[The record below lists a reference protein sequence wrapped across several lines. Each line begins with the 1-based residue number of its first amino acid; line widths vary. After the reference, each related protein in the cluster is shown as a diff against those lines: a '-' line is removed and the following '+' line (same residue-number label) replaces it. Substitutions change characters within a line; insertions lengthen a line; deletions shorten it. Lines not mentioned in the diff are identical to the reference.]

1 MQMAIENTK
10 SPPSKTESLFR
21 LLTFS
26 IASFSVASAL
36 PQAGFHPFII
46 ISLSV
51 LLIYLGVSYY
61 LEKKGKRAA
70 QNNIIYRCVDTIVLA
85 GTVAFVDFT
94 PLPSSMICTAYLV
107 ALLGYSS
114 AYRYIYILIFLAG
127 SGLGHLLLPLTTNLS
142 DINILIIFLLVA
154 LYFAASIQ
162 QSHITNV
169 QLSNQLDAAN
179 KENSELIT
187 RRTFNLSKYL
197 SPTIRRAVLSG
208 KRTTLESQDKN
219 VTIFFS
225 DLSGF
230 TQLAERLEADDL
242 ALFLNIYLTEMS
254 EIAMRFGGTID
265 KIIGDSIMVFFGD
278 PESRGIKNDAL
289 SCVSMALAMRKAMTK
304 LKNRWQAVG
313 IENPPSIRMGINS
326 GLCKVGHFGT
336 EHHLTYTLLGRSVN
350 LASRLESAADND
362 EILIS
367 FSTYSLVKD
376 IVNCV
381 PKGQLAIKGFS
392 QPIIAYSAVDLSTRH
407 GNQTPKPDY
416 S

>member
-10 SPPSKTESLFR
+10 SPPSKTEPLCR

-85 GTVAFVDFT
+85 GTVAFVHFV

-162 QSHITNV
+162 KSHITNV

-179 KENSELIT
+179 KENSELT

-197 SPTIRRAVLSG
+197 SPTIRRAMLSG

-254 EIAMRFGGTID
+254 EIATRFGGTID

>member
-1 MQMAIENTK
+1 M
-10 SPPSKTESLFR
+10 
-21 LLTFS
+21 
-26 IASFSVASAL
+26 
-36 PQAGFHPFII
+36 
-46 ISLSV
+46 
-51 LLIYLGVSYY
+51 
-61 LEKKGKRAA
+61 
-70 QNNIIYRCVDTIVLA
+70 
-85 GTVAFVDFT
+85 
-94 PLPSSMICTAYLV
+94 
-107 ALLGYSS
+107 
-114 AYRYIYILIFLAG
+114 
-127 SGLGHLLLPLTTNLS
+127 
-142 DINILIIFLLVA
+142 
-154 LYFAASIQ
+154 
-162 QSHITNV
+162 
-169 QLSNQLDAAN
+169 
-179 KENSELIT
+179 
-187 RRTFNLSKYL
+187 
-197 SPTIRRAVLSG
+197 LSG

-242 ALFLNIYLTEMS
+242 ALFLNIYLTEMN

-289 SCVSMALAMRKAMTK
+289 SCVSMALAMRKSMTK

-313 IENPPSIRMGINS
+313 IENPPSIRMRINS

-376 IVNCV
+376 IVNCMNIYLTEMNEIAMRFGGTIDKIIGDSIMV
-381 PKGQLAIKGFS
+381 FFGDPESRGIKNDALSCVSMALAMRKSMTKLKNRWQAVGIENPPSIRMRINSGLCKVGHFGTEHHLTYTLLGRSVNLASRLESAADNDEILISFSTYSLVKDIVNCIPKGQLAIKGFS

>member
-26 IASFSVASAL
+26 ITSFLVASAL

-61 LEKKGKRAA
+61 LEKKDKQAA
-70 QNNIIYRCVDTIVLA
+70 QNNIIYRCVDTMILA
-85 GTVAFVDFT
+85 STVAFVDFA
-94 PLPSSMICTAYLV
+94 PLPSSMICSAYLV

-114 AYRYIYILIFLAG
+114 AYRYFYILIFLAV
-127 SGLGHLLLPLTTNLS
+127 SGLGHLLLPLTTTLS
-142 DINILIIFLLVA
+142 DINILIMFLMVA

-162 QSHITNV
+162 QSHIKNV

-179 KENSELIT
+179 KENSELT

-197 SPTIRRAVLSG
+197 SPTIRRAMLSG

-242 ALFLNIYLTEMS
+242 ALFLNIYLTEMN

-289 SCVSMALAMRKAMTK
+289 SCVSMALAMRKSMTK

-376 IVNCV
+376 IVNCI

>member
-26 IASFSVASAL
+26 IGSFSVASAL

-85 GTVAFVDFT
+85 GTVALVDFA

-107 ALLGYSS
+107 VLLGYLS
-114 AYRYIYILIFLAG
+114 AYRYLYILIFLAG

-142 DINILIIFLLVA
+142 SINILIIFLLVA

-162 QSHITNV
+162 QSHIKNV

-179 KENSELIT
+179 KENSELT

-208 KRTTLESQDKN
+208 KRTTLDSQDKN

-230 TQLAERLEADDL
+230 THLAERLEPDDL
-242 ALFLNIYLTEMS
+242 ALFLNISLTEMS

-313 IENPPSIRMGINS
+313 IENPPSIRMRINS

-392 QPIIAYSAVDLSTRH
+392 QPIIAYSALDLSTRH

>member
-10 SPPSKTESLFR
+10 SPPLKTESLFR

-61 LEKKGKRAA
+61 LEKKSKRAA

-85 GTVAFVDFT
+85 GTVALVDFA

-107 ALLGYSS
+107 VLLGYLS
-114 AYRYIYILIFLAG
+114 AYRYLYILIFLAG

-154 LYFAASIQ
+154 LYFAVSIQ
-162 QSHITNV
+162 QSHIKNV

-179 KENSELIT
+179 KENSELT

-197 SPTIRRAVLSG
+197 SPTIRRAMLSG

-381 PKGQLAIKGFS
+381 PKGQVAIKGFS
-392 QPIIAYSAVDLSTRH
+392 QPIIAYSALDLSTRH
-407 GNQTPKPDY
+407 GNQTPEPDY

>member
-61 LEKKGKRAA
+61 LEKKDKRAA

-85 GTVAFVDFT
+85 GTVAFVHFA

-162 QSHITNV
+162 QSHIKNV

-179 KENSELIT
+179 KENSELT
-187 RRTFNLSKYL
+187 RQTFNLSKYL
-197 SPTIRRAVLSG
+197 SPTIRRAMLSG

-230 TQLAERLEADDL
+230 TQLAERLEADDS

-254 EIAMRFGGTID
+254 EIATRFGGTID

-313 IENPPSIRMGINS
+313 IENPSSIRMRINS

>member
-1 MQMAIENTK
+1 MQMSIENTK

-85 GTVAFVDFT
+85 GTVAFVHFA

-142 DINILIIFLLVA
+142 DSNILIIFLLVA

-162 QSHITNV
+162 QSHIKNV

-179 KENSELIT
+179 KENSELT
-187 RRTFNLSKYL
+187 RQTFNLSKYL
-197 SPTIRRAVLSG
+197 SPTIRRAMLSG

-254 EIAMRFGGTID
+254 EIATRFGGTID

>member
-26 IASFSVASAL
+26 IGSFSVASAL

-85 GTVAFVDFT
+85 GTVALVDFA

-107 ALLGYSS
+107 VLLGYLS
-114 AYRYIYILIFLAG
+114 AYRYLYILIFLAG

-142 DINILIIFLLVA
+142 SINILIIFLLVA

-162 QSHITNV
+162 QSHIKNV

-179 KENSELIT
+179 KENSELT

-230 TQLAERLEADDL
+230 TQLAERLEPDDL

-392 QPIIAYSAVDLSTRH
+392 QPIIAYSALDLSTRH

>member
-26 IASFSVASAL
+26 IGSFSVASAL

-85 GTVAFVDFT
+85 GTVALVDFA

-107 ALLGYSS
+107 VLLGYLS
-114 AYRYIYILIFLAG
+114 AYRYLYILIFLAG

-162 QSHITNV
+162 QSHIKNV

-179 KENSELIT
+179 KENSELT

-208 KRTTLESQDKN
+208 KRTTLDSQDKN

-230 TQLAERLEADDL
+230 THLAERLEPDDL
-242 ALFLNIYLTEMS
+242 ALFLNISLTEMS

-392 QPIIAYSAVDLSTRH
+392 QPIIAYSALDLSTRH

>member
-1 MQMAIENTK
+1 MQMAIENTR

-26 IASFSVASAL
+26 IGSFSVASAL

-85 GTVAFVDFT
+85 GTVAFVDFA
-94 PLPSSMICTAYLV
+94 PLPSSIICTAYLV

-142 DINILIIFLLVA
+142 SINILIIFLLVA

-162 QSHITNV
+162 QSHIKNV

-179 KENSELIT
+179 KENSELT

-208 KRTTLESQDKN
+208 KRTTLDSQDKN

-230 TQLAERLEADDL
+230 THLAERLEPDDL
-242 ALFLNIYLTEMS
+242 ALFLNISLTEMS

-313 IENPPSIRMGINS
+313 IENPPSIRMRINS

-392 QPIIAYSAVDLSTRH
+392 QPIIAYSALDLSTRH

>member
-10 SPPSKTESLFR
+10 SPPSKTEPLCR

-85 GTVAFVDFT
+85 GTVAFVHFA

-162 QSHITNV
+162 KSHITNV

-179 KENSELIT
+179 KENSELT

-197 SPTIRRAVLSG
+197 SPTIRRAMLSG

-254 EIAMRFGGTID
+254 EIATRFGGTID

-313 IENPPSIRMGINS
+313 IENPSSIRMRINS

>member
-1 MQMAIENTK
+1 MQMVIENTK
-10 SPPSKTESLFR
+10 SLPSKTESLFR

-26 IASFSVASAL
+26 IASFLVASAL

-61 LEKKGKRAA
+61 LEKKDKQAA
-70 QNNIIYRCVDTIVLA
+70 QNNIIYRCVDTMILA
-85 GTVAFVDFT
+85 STVAFVDFA
-94 PLPSSMICTAYLV
+94 PLSFTIICTAYLV
-107 ALLGYSS
+107 ALLGDSS

-127 SGLGHLLLPLTTNLS
+127 SGLGHLLLTLTTNLS

-162 QSHITNV
+162 QSHIKNV

-179 KENSELIT
+179 KENSELT
-187 RRTFNLSKYL
+187 RQTFNLSKYL

-254 EIAMRFGGTID
+254 EIATRFGGTID

>member
-1 MQMAIENTK
+1 MAIANTK

-26 IASFSVASAL
+26 IGSFSVASAL

-85 GTVAFVDFT
+85 GTVALVDFA

-107 ALLGYSS
+107 VLLGYLS
-114 AYRYIYILIFLAG
+114 AYRYLYILIFLAG

-142 DINILIIFLLVA
+142 SINILIIFLLVA

-162 QSHITNV
+162 QSHIKNV

-179 KENSELIT
+179 KENSELT

-208 KRTTLESQDKN
+208 KRTTLDSQDKN

-230 TQLAERLEADDL
+230 THLAERLEPDDL
-242 ALFLNIYLTEMS
+242 ALFLNISLTEMS

-313 IENPPSIRMGINS
+313 IENPPSIRMRINS

-392 QPIIAYSAVDLSTRH
+392 QPIIAYSALDLSTRH

>member
-162 QSHITNV
+162 QSHIKNV

-179 KENSELIT
+179 KENSELT

>member
-1 MQMAIENTK
+1 M
-10 SPPSKTESLFR
+10 
-21 LLTFS
+21 
-26 IASFSVASAL
+26 
-36 PQAGFHPFII
+36 
-46 ISLSV
+46 
-51 LLIYLGVSYY
+51 
-61 LEKKGKRAA
+61 
-70 QNNIIYRCVDTIVLA
+70 
-85 GTVAFVDFT
+85 
-94 PLPSSMICTAYLV
+94 
-107 ALLGYSS
+107 
-114 AYRYIYILIFLAG
+114 
-127 SGLGHLLLPLTTNLS
+127 
-142 DINILIIFLLVA
+142 
-154 LYFAASIQ
+154 
-162 QSHITNV
+162 
-169 QLSNQLDAAN
+169 
-179 KENSELIT
+179 
-187 RRTFNLSKYL
+187 
-197 SPTIRRAVLSG
+197 LSG

-242 ALFLNIYLTEMS
+242 ALFLNIYLTEMN

-313 IENPPSIRMGINS
+313 IENPPSIRMRINS

-367 FSTYSLVKD
+367 LSTYSLVKD

>member
-85 GTVAFVDFT
+85 GTVAFVDFA

-154 LYFAASIQ
+154 LYFAVSIQ
-162 QSHITNV
+162 QSHIKNV

-179 KENSELIT
+179 KENSELT

-197 SPTIRRAVLSG
+197 SPTIRRAMLSG
-208 KRTTLESQDKN
+208 KRTTLESQDKS
-219 VTIFFS
+219 VTIF
-225 DLSGF
+225 
-230 TQLAERLEADDL
+230 
-242 ALFLNIYLTEMS
+242 
-254 EIAMRFGGTID
+254 
-265 KIIGDSIMVFFGD
+265 
-278 PESRGIKNDAL
+278 SR
-289 SCVSMALAMRKAMTK
+289 T
-304 LKNRWQAVG
+304 
-313 IENPPSIRMGINS
+313 
-326 GLCKVGHFGT
+326 
-336 EHHLTYTLLGRSVN
+336 
-350 LASRLESAADND
+350 
-362 EILIS
+362 
-367 FSTYSLVKD
+367 
-376 IVNCV
+376 
-381 PKGQLAIKGFS
+381 
-392 QPIIAYSAVDLSTRH
+392 
-407 GNQTPKPDY
+407 
-416 S
+416 